1 MNNNYQQGR
10 DRPDNRGQADIPKKK
25 CPHIQSFY
33 TKDENGKPVICPDLF
48 DKEARE
54 IAESFFC
61 KYTYVD
67 EYSKKPKENIV
78 GISITQLRRL
88 FDEVKRF
95 RQILETAH
103 EEGDT
108 DVWAAQLPYI
118 KMIRSKLKYTIARMI
133 KNKSAT
139 KNYYRNLSSF
149 IDQCIDLIKE
159 QKDYFVFC
167 SLFEAVYGFYYENA
181 PKE

>member
-54 IAESFFC
+54 IAESFF
-61 KYTYVD
+61 
-67 EYSKKPKENIV
+67 SKNSKGYNE

-95 RQILETAH
+95 RQILEAA
-103 EEGDT
+103 GDG
-108 DVWAAQLPYI
+108 DGAGVWAAQLPYI
-118 KMIRSKLKYTIARMI
+118 KMIRSKLSYTIARMV
-133 KNKSAT
+133 KSKAALEY
-139 KNYYRNLSSF
+139 YYRQLSSF

-159 QKDYFVFC
+159 KEDFFVFC